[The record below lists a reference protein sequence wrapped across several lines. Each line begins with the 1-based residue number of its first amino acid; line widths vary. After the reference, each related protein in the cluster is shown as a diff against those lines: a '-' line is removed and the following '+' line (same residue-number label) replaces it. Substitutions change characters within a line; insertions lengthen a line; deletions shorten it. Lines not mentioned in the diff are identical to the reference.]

1 MPTPYCVF
9 KFGPLS
15 TGIFYI
21 FSMRAKSR
29 RQKQNGA
36 DFAAWIRIEN
46 RFQTGRFQYL
56 LVPLEL
62 ETQL

>member
-1 MPTPYCVF
+1 
-9 KFGPLS
+9 
-15 TGIFYI
+15 
-21 FSMRAKSR
+21 MRAKSR

-36 DFAAWIRIEN
+36 DFAAWIHIEN

>member
-1 MPTPYCVF
+1 
-9 KFGPLS
+9 
-15 TGIFYI
+15 
-21 FSMRAKSR
+21 MRAKSR

-36 DFAAWIRIEN
+36 DFAAWIHIEN
-46 RFQTGRFQYL
+46 RFQAGLFQYL